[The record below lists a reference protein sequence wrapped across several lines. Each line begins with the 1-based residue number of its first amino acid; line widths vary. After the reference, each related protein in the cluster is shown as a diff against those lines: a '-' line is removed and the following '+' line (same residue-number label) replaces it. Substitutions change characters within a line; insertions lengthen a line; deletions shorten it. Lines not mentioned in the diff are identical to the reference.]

1 MRKHSLNWAGGQEM
15 SIDGRIRRV
24 LPHEDGLLLEIM
36 PRGMSADAGYAWS
49 CTGQDSLILEHPY
62 THKPEPGEIIWGNSG
77 EVIIGKQPNH
87 RSYWRGKNHRRL
99 EPAAHHA
106 TAPSHG
112 EKRDVV

>member
-1 MRKHSLNWAGGQEM
+1 M

-87 RSYWRGKNHRRL
+87 RSYWRVTTMRL
-99 EPAAHHA
+99 RERAQHHSSEQ
-106 TAPSHG
+106 PHG
-112 EKRDVV
+112 

>member
-62 THKPEPGEIIWGNSG
+62 THKPEPGQIISGNSG
-77 EVIIGKQPNH
+77 EGIIGKDPNQ
-87 RSYWRGKNHRRL
+87 RSHSRRSTTR
-99 EPAAHHA
+99 PRAH
-106 TAPSHG
+106 
-112 EKRDVV
+112 